1 MRYRYLFGWAGGLL
15 MLFLAY
21 DVFLAKSL
29 LAVEGYYQY
38 GLFGGLLMAATV
50 LISAA
55 GQHRWAARWPDRRPS
70 AFSLGTAFREIRESL
85 THPAFLVLIAAGAI
99 RSAEHPS
106 ALQSLMRISYAV
118 FCLNKKIK
126 HQFIQIANIL

>member
-21 DVFLAKSL
+21 DIFLAGSL
-29 LAVEGYYQY
+29 LAVDGYYQY

-55 GQHRWAARWPDRRPS
+55 GQHRWAARWPDCKPS

-85 THPAFLVLIAAGAI
+85 SHPAFLVLLAAGAI
-99 RSAEHPS
+99 AYTSQGITFSIRSEERRVGKECVSTCRSQWWPS
-106 ALQSLMRISYAV
+106 
-118 FCLNKKIK
+118 
-126 HQFIQIANIL
+126 H